1 MTIDDNCEKVNAALS
16 EIVAADDGSLVTK
29 WVLVIEVVNV
39 NDELPNLWMMSS
51 ENMTSWQS
59 KGMLMHALD
68 RERSATFAESL
79 REDD

>member
-1 MTIDDNCEKVNAALS
+1 MTVEDNCEKVNAALS
-16 EIVAADDGSLVTK
+16 EIVLADDGSLVTK

-68 RERSATFAESL
+68 RERGATFAENL
-79 REDD
+79 REED

>member
-1 MTIDDNCEKVNAALS
+1 MTVEDNCEKVNAALS
-16 EIVAADDGSLVTK
+16 EIVLADDGSLVTK
-29 WVLVIEVVNV
+29 WVLVIEVINV
-39 NDELPNLWMMSS
+39 NEELPNLWMMSS

-68 RERSATFAESL
+68 RERGATFAENL